1 MKDIKTPEDLLR
13 ETEKWTPEDWAKFQ
27 DKLDKAT
34 EKAQVVLE
42 RQGKRILKW
51 DKINSVL
58 DILLLIAAIFL
69 TVANVCVIVQKV
81 QKTDEIYNMVTTM
94 YEDRF

>member
-42 RQGKRILKW
+42 R
-51 DKINSVL
+51 
-58 DILLLIAAIFL
+58 
-69 TVANVCVIVQKV
+69 
-81 QKTDEIYNMVTTM
+81 
-94 YEDRF
+94 